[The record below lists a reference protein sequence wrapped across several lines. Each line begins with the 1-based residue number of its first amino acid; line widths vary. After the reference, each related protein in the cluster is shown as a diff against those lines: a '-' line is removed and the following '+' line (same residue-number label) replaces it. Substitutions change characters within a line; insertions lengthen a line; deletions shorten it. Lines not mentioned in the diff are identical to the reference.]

1 MKTALLIG
9 ALQVSPVLVAAET
22 PAPVVAEVATQQ
34 AAQGRWVDQPITG
47 SIAEALG
54 VPPAASVTSGAEE
67 LVGVPLSAAAWL
79 FGLGLFGFVVLSN
92 RRSI

>member
-1 MKTALLIG
+1 MALLIG
-9 ALQVSPVLVAAET
+9 ALQMSPALVAAET
-22 PAPVVAEVATQQ
+22 PAPTATEAAAQQ

-54 VPPAASVTSGAEE
+54 VPPVAAVASGAEE

-79 FGLGLFGFVVLSN
+79 FGLGLFGFIVLSN